1 MHKNG
6 LGSAMAY
13 IMKYIEKSGEKI
25 VYSRGLPQF
34 FISDIMDDDVVT
46 TIGMEDKKLLL
57 FDDFTC
63 FDEGELVG
71 KVGAE
76 TIKRLRTSN

>member
-1 MHKNG
+1 MIEHKNG

-46 TIGMEDKKLLL
+46 TIGMEDKKL
-57 FDDFTC
+57 